1 VDYDGGD
8 QHYLLEYG
16 RPQGVLRHAN
26 ILGQLDRNP
35 AATAAATKVKLAK
48 KAHVETLPEH
58 NHLQMEPSSAVW
70 ALAVSRTQVCFH
82 H

>member
-26 ILGQLDRNP
+26 ILGQLDQI
-35 AATAAATKVKLAK
+35 L
-48 KAHVETLPEH
+48 LP
-58 NHLQMEPSSAVW
+58 LQRQP
-70 ALAVSRTQVCFH
+70 R
-82 H
+82 